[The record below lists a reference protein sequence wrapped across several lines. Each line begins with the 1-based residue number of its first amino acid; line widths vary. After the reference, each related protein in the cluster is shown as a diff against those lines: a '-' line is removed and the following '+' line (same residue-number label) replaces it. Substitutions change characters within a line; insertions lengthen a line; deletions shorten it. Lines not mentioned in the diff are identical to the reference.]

1 VALALRVL
9 ISFAVGHGRPSRQWR
24 LWLEIEYERMQ
35 REPAG
40 KFCVVPQADLQ
51 EAFPERLSQ

>member
-1 VALALRVL
+1 MG
-9 ISFAVGHGRPSRQWR
+9 GHLGNGVCGWK
-24 LWLEIEYERMQ
+24 IEYERMQ